1 MYSSFKA
8 GRYHSHWE
16 RQEHQPGEA
25 GWLGGW
31 TAEPSWASLWNHH
44 SNEMLLVVQ
53 VTRMAVLCSDERA
66 NQHQYRSRSSEAGQS
81 KHGWAALVCGE
92 NKRVSLDEKRKRLSL
107 YNLVRHWDNTGC
119 FHQSESDHLHH
130 FCVPTALLSMG
141 FVEEWSYLQVLLYN
155 KEISQTVLQ

>member
-31 TAEPSWASLWNHH
+31 MTEPSWASLWNHH

-53 VTRMAVLCSDERA
+53 VTRMAVLCSDEHA
-66 NQHQYRSRSSEAGQS
+66 NQHQYTPRSSEAGQS
-81 KHGWAALVCGE
+81 KHGWAALVCGRE
-92 NKRVSLDEKRKRLSL
+92 QESKLGWKKEKAQLVQPGQTLGQHRVLPPK
-107 YNLVRHWDNTGC
+107 W
-119 FHQSESDHLHH
+119 
-130 FCVPTALLSMG
+130 
-141 FVEEWSYLQVLLYN
+141 EWSSPPLLCPHCIAFHGLCWGVV
-155 KEISQTVLQ
+155 ISTSLAL